1 MQVIELLVT
10 KNKVVETDLKLAKMV
25 KLCKNTDSKQCLRYH
40 LLQRYVPLLQGN
52 FGKTASF
59 LHSISSAIYLSG
71 KNVLSR
77 PRVINAHL
85 QQQDHVASQLCTV
98 DFWLIDIWVLTVATK

>member
-1 MQVIELLVT
+1 MQKYRLQAVFAISPSV
-10 KNKVVETDLKLAKMV
+10 AM
-25 KLCKNTDSKQCLRYH
+25 LCPIASRK
-40 LLQRYVPLLQGN
+40 

-59 LHSISSAIYLSG
+59 LHSISSTIYLSG